1 MPYNTPSSTDPF
13 SLRCKNMSFETIY
26 QIYRITQPHFMQF
39 LIGIRI
45 ITFLG
50 WSFKCRVFVKKK

>member
-13 SLRCKNMSFETIY
+13 SLRCKNMSYETIY
-26 QIYRITQPHFMQF
+26 QICRITQPHFMQF

-45 ITFLG
+45 IKIKR
-50 WSFKCRVFVKKK
+50 SIVKLNES